1 MPALCSACSHLD
13 LRKGEIEIDSINSVE
28 DTKGNNGERG
38 QLSITNLRMIWSS
51 HKHPKINLSACSHP
65 PLTAVAPWHGRYNG
79 RSRY

>member
-1 MPALCSACSHLD
+1 MPHSQLD

-51 HKHPKINLSACSHP
+51 HKHPKINLSEF
-65 PLTAVAPWHGRYNG
+65 L
-79 RSRY
+79 RSRTSVEPA